1 MASGNGDNSYV
12 KCEYPDDDDDEDV
25 PNEDDFI
32 APIDYIDPVSIPAF
46 KLDLRFLPPVIIQ
59 F

>member
-12 KCEYPDDDDDEDV
+12 KCEYSDDDDDEDV
-25 PNEDDFI
+25 LNEDDFI

-46 KLDLRFLPPVIIQ
+46 KLDVRFCHQ
-59 F
+59 